1 MRHVNIIGPQ
11 VRRLRNQ
18 RGWSQHDLAI
28 KLQCAGMED
37 ATRSNISKLEARL
50 IRAIDEDLLYLAR
63 VLRVELIE
71 LYPENIRCADHLYEA
86 IRRAKASRFGL
97 IFFTTLIIC
106 SQTGAGAFDLLA
118 RMGA

>member
-18 RGWSQHDLAI
+18 RGWSQDELAI
-28 KLQCAGMED
+28 KLQCVGMED

-50 IRAIDEDLLYLAR
+50 IRAIDEDMLYLAR

-71 LYPENIRCADHLYEA
+71 LYPERIRRALNLYEA
-86 IRRAKASRFGL
+86 IRRLKTSRYG
-97 IFFTTLIIC
+97 IFFFTILISC
-106 SQTGAGAFDLLA
+106 SQTGAGS
-118 RMGA
+118 

>member
-28 KLQCAGMED
+28 KLQRAGMED

-63 VLRVELIE
+63 VLRVELSSF
-71 LYPENIRCADHLYEA
+71 IRKALA
-86 IRRAKASRFGL
+86 VLAASMRRSAEQRHRASEYYF
-97 IFFTTLIIC
+97 
-106 SQTGAGAFDLLA
+106 SQLL
-118 RMGA
+118 